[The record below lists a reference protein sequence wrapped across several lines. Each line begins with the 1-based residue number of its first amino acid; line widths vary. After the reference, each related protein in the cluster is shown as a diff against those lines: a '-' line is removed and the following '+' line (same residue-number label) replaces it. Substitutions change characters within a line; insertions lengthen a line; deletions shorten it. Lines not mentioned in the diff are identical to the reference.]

1 MVCTG
6 TYVHSGDV
14 ITIGQALPTLRGRET
29 GCVLK
34 GPSGE
39 MMVSK
44 LWNPSKIS
52 QESLFCLKSKRGFH
66 LLPCSHFNLNNFL
79 VDISTDRGVFLVKK
93 CQGFL
98 V

>member
-14 ITIGQALPTLRGRET
+14 ITIGQALPTLRGPET

-39 MMVSK
+39 MMVLK
-44 LWNPSKIS
+44 LSNPSEIS
-52 QESLFCLKSKRGFH
+52 QEALFGLARKRLNKKRASIWFH
-66 LLPCSHFNLNNFL
+66 IHVS
-79 VDISTDRGVFLVKK
+79 I
-93 CQGFL
+93 
-98 V
+98 